1 MISEKVVTVSGIHIL
16 RIVVEGCDIE
26 VVEEIISSLVRGKV
40 FNGISSESD
49 SEEIS
54 IISVDFF
61 EREVKRAEK
70 TGRSSC
76 LNVRATSFR
85 NFM

>member
-1 MISEKVVTVSGIHIL
+1 MISEKIVTVSGIRVL
-16 RIVVEGCDIE
+16 RIVEGCDIE
-26 VVEEIISSLVRGKV
+26 IVEEIISSVRGKV
-40 FNGISSESD
+40 FSGISSESD

-70 TGRSSC
+70 TGRSRC